1 MFRNKDPCNS
11 ITRVEMVPITAVRL
25 ILINVPVIP
34 FEAALHGLHTF
45 QWAAISLGLVEDKK
59 ECLLC
64 FREACLCST
73 PAQLRSLFVLLT
85 IQGFPTHFIFDEP
98 TNLNLKQMMYPDFLM
113 HNNHNDNFAYNQLL
127 NDLSHRLLE
136 ENHTL
141 SDYGFPEPD
150 IITTDLQRERM
161 KYNTDE
167 QLHIF
172 NNLNATH
179 PNTPEQQEIFD
190 DVTSG
195 LQQKLTQIIFIQG
208 KCGRQDYFS

>member
-1 MFRNKDPCNS
+1 
-11 ITRVEMVPITAVRL
+11 MVPITAVRL
-25 ILINVPVIP
+25 ILINVPVIS

-45 QWAAISLGLVEDKK
+45 QLAAISLGLVEDKK

-64 FREACLCST
+64 FREACLYST

-85 IQGFPTHFIFDEP
+85 IQGFPTHIIFDEP
-98 TNLNLKQMMYPDFLM
+98 TNLNLKQMMYPDFVM

-136 ENHTL
+136 DNHTL

-190 DVTSG
+190 YVTSG